1 MNEVILITD
10 QADEI
15 LPYETFTTVTEAQ
28 AHAES
33 LAADKFE
40 IYTLYV
46 AGQRPIGINW
56 KLAVDTATNLRENK
70 KSKKV
75 TGGMRRGTWTD
86 TEEQTLRTNFEAGM
100 PIPELAASLKRAYNS
115 IYTKLVA
122 LKLK

>member
-15 LPYETFTTVTEAQ
+15 LPYETFTTVAEAQ

-46 AGQRPIGINW
+46 AGQRPAGINW
-56 KLAVDTATNLRENK
+56 KLAVDTGTNLRENK
-70 KSKKV
+70 KKKADLRSGPWSKIE
-75 TGGMRRGTWTD
+75 TETLIANYNQGMTKS
-86 TEEQTLRTNFEAGM
+86 
-100 PIPELAASLKRAYNS
+100 ELAASLKRPYNS
-115 IYTKLVA
+115 IYTKLAA
-122 LKLK
+122 LSLI

>member
-15 LPYETFTTVTEAQ
+15 LPYETFITVAEAQ

-46 AGQRPIGINW
+46 AGQRPTGINW
-56 KLAVDTATNLRENK
+56 KLAVDTGTNLRENK
-70 KSKKV
+70 KVKREYR
-75 TGGMRRGTWTD
+75 TGSWTQLEID
-86 TEEQTLRTNFEAGM
+86 TLADNFNAGM
-100 PIPELAASLKRAYNS
+100 SKSALSKVLKRKYNS
-115 IYTKLVA
+115 VYTKLKA
-122 LKLK
+122 LKLV